1 MDYGTELYNRLRG
14 NIMKKIYVVGENG
27 FARECYNYLIDINK
41 INPEIVFAGFLGHG
55 GYGHTV
61 DYLNLQKFYK
71 GEVSEHKFSE
81 NDYVVIGAGYPK
93 LRSKIYYD
101 LKAMGLNF
109 YTLITVNS
117 YINELVDIGEGNIFN
132 ETNITS
138 PHIKIGNANLFNDE
152 IIIGHDVE
160 VGDFNFFGPRS
171 QLLGNVKV
179 GDMNQI
185 GANSVLLPGAKI
197 GSYNKIAPLSS
208 IYKGCKDNCYMLGN
222 PALKIGAVS

>member
-1 MDYGTELYNRLRG
+1 
-14 NIMKKIYVVGENG
+14 MKKIYVVGGNG

-171 QLLGNVKV
+171 QLLGNVKI

>member
-1 MDYGTELYNRLRG
+1 
-14 NIMKKIYVVGENG
+14 MKRIYVVGGNG
-27 FARECYNYLIDINK
+27 FARECFNYISDISK
-41 INPEIVFAGFLGHG
+41 QNPDIQFAGFLGHG

-101 LKAMGLNF
+101 LKAMGLKF

-117 YINELVDIGEGNIFN
+117 YINDYVEVGEGNIFN
-132 ETNITS
+132 ATRITS
-138 PHIKIGNANLFNDE
+138 PHVKIKNGNLFNGN
-152 IIIGHDVE
+152 IVLGHDVE
-160 VGDFNFFGPRS
+160 VGNFNFFGPRS
-171 QLLGNVKV
+171 QLLGNVKA

-185 GANSVLLPGAKI
+185 GANSILLPGAKI
-197 GSYNKIAPLSS
+197 GSYNKIAPLSAV
-208 IYKGCKDNCYMLGN
+208 YKGCKDNCYMLGN
-222 PALKIGAVS
+222 PALRIG